1 MHEVTREIFGNIPA
15 TQRTCFYVLASA
27 SLLAF
32 GIGLLRRMVRW
43 MSGTADAR
51 IDARELPRRIAYFL
65 DQVFT
70 QPRLRHEPSS
80 GLMHLLI
87 FWGFLILFVGT
98 ELVALEHDTPL
109 AFYHGLFY
117 LVTSLVLDAFGILM
131 LVGLGIAVYR
141 RYVVRP
147 ERVSGGSYGIVLAF
161 LITLGVTGFLL
172 EGFRIALDGSYW
184 FDWSPGGA
192 LVATLIQACGLDH
205 ATMAVCHRA
214 TWWVHAV
221 VTFTFVAL
229 IPYTRMLHAIAA
241 PLNIFFV
248 PFRPKGALT
257 TPFCL
262 EQLESGAA
270 PRVAPRVAADLT
282 WKQLLSTDACTEC
295 GLCQQACPAWASQRP
310 LSPKRIVLAMRTHLD
325 RGGRSAWQTPL
336 EQIITPAES
345 WSCTT
350 CRACMEAC
358 PVAIEHIDFLMDVRR
373 TLLLQGRVDANIATT
388 LRNLRRTGNPFGLPP
403 EQRLVWASGLPAGV
417 RVDRVQPGAEIEV
430 LYWVGCA
437 GAFDERGQRVARA
450 LASILSRAGVTFAV
464 LGAEERCTG
473 DAARRLGEEGLF
485 QQLARDNIAT
495 LDRYGVRRIVTQ
507 CPHCFNALKNEYPE
521 FGGRY
526 EVVHYTEF
534 IRTLIATG
542 RLSFGTPAVQ
552 QSVTYHD
559 SCYLGRHN
567 DVYDAP
573 RAALSALPGVDLR
586 EMPRHRDHG
595 FCCGAGG
602 ANMWF
607 ELGLGTKINANRYEE
622 AVRTGAQVIATA
634 CPFCMTMF
642 DDAASSSAAS
652 GGAARGTG
660 EAGEVQIRD
669 LAEIVNEAISA

>member
-1 MHEVTREIFGNIPA
+1 MHDVTREIFGNIPA
-15 TQRTCFYVLASA
+15 TQQTWFYLLACA
-27 SLLAF
+27 SLLVFAV
-32 GIGLLRRMVRW
+32 GLLRRIARW
-43 MSGTADAR
+43 MSGAADVR
-51 IDARELPRRIAYFL
+51 IVTRELPRRIAYFL
-65 DQVFT
+65 EQVFT
-70 QPRLRHEPSS
+70 QPRLRREPSS

-109 AFYHGLFY
+109 SFYHGLFY
-117 LVTSLVLDAFGILM
+117 LVASLVLDAFGILM
-131 LVGLGIAVYR
+131 LVGLGIAVHR

-147 ERVSGGSYGIVLAF
+147 ERIAGGSYGIVLAF
-161 LITLGVTGFLL
+161 LATLGVTGFLL
-172 EGFRIALDGSYW
+172 EGFRMTLRGSYW

-192 LVATLIQACGLDH
+192 VVAALIQASGLDPVTL
-205 ATMAVCHRA
+205 ALSHRC

-221 VTFTFVAL
+221 VTFTFIAS
-229 IPYTRMLHAIAA
+229 IPFTRMLHAITA

-248 PFRPKGALT
+248 PFQPKGTLT
-257 TPFCL
+257 TPFRL
-262 EQLESGAA
+262 EQLEAGATL
-270 PRVAPRVAADLT
+270 RVAPRVLADLS
-282 WKQLLSTDACTEC
+282 WKQRLSADACTEC

-310 LSPKRIVLAMRTHLD
+310 LSPKRIILAVRTHMD
-325 RGGRSAWQTPL
+325 HAGGSGWPTPL
-336 EQIITPAES
+336 EKIITPAES

-358 PVAIEHIDFLMDVRR
+358 PVAIEHIDFLVDVRR
-373 TLLLQGRVDANIATT
+373 TLTEQGRVDPNIATT
-388 LRNLRRTGNPFGLPP
+388 LRNLRRTGNPFGFPP

-417 RVDRVQPGAEIEV
+417 CVERAQPGAEVEV

-437 GAFDERGQRVARA
+437 GAFDERAQRVARA
-450 LASILSRAGVTFAV
+450 VASLLSRAGVKFAV
-464 LGAEERCTG
+464 LGPEERCTG
-473 DAARRLGEEGLF
+473 DPARRLGEEGLF

-495 LDRYGVRRIVTQ
+495 LDKYGVRRIVTQ
-507 CPHCFNALKNEYPE
+507 CPHCFNTLKNEYPE

-526 EVVHYTEF
+526 EVVHHTEF

-542 RLSFGTPAVQ
+542 RLSFGTPPAQ

-573 RAALSALPGVDLR
+573 RAALSALPGVELR
-586 EMPRHRDHG
+586 EMPRHRDKG

-607 ELGLGTKINANRYEE
+607 ELGLGTKINANRYAE
-622 AVRTGAQVIATA
+622 ALRTGAQVIATA

-642 DDAASSSAAS
+642 DDAASGSAA
-652 GGAARGTG
+652 RDTG
-660 EAGEVQIRD
+660 EAGAQIRD
-669 LAEIVNEAISA
+669 LAEIVNEAITV